1 MSNYF
6 LRFLSILLIGFT
18 LLAACSDGAN
28 NPIKTFPAQV
38 DADNTASKPI
48 LSPTP
53 QATAKGEQTAVFA
66 GGCFWGVE
74 AVFEYV
80 KGVRNV
86 TSGFSYGKAV
96 TADQETDS
104 AIKNRHAE
112 SVKVTYDPSKVT
124 YQQLLK
130 VFFLVAHDPTELN
143 RQGPD
148 VGTEYRSAIFYS
160 NEEQKRL
167 AESYIAELTD
177 AKTFAQPIVTQ
188 IAALD
193 MYNQVGDDHQ
203 DYMARHPDESY
214 IVINDKPKLENLRK
228 QFPDLYVSK

>member
-6 LRFLSILLIGFT
+6 LRFLSIFLIGFT
-18 LLAACSDGAN
+18 LLAACSDGVN
-28 NPIKTFPAQV
+28 KPIKTSSAQG
-38 DADNTASKPI
+38 DADNIASKPI

-74 AVFEYV
+74 AVFEHV
-80 KGVRNV
+80 KGISDV
-86 TSGFSYGKAV
+86 TSGFSYGRA
-96 TADQETDS
+96 TAADPETIRAD
-104 AIKNRHAE
+104 KTGHAE
-112 SVKVTYDPSKVT
+112 AVKVTYDPSKVT
-124 YQQLLK
+124 YEQLLK

-148 VGTEYRSAIFYS
+148 VGTQYRSAIFYVG
-160 NEEQKRL
+160 EEQKQL
-167 AESYIAELTD
+167 AESYIAELTR
-177 AKTFAQPIVTQ
+177 AKTFSRPIVTQ

-193 MYNQVGDDHQ
+193 KYNQAGDDHQ
-203 DYMARHPDESY
+203 DYMARHPDEPY
-214 IVINDKPKLENLRK
+214 IVINDKPKLENLRR

>member
-6 LRFLSILLIGFT
+6 LRFLSIFLIGFT

-28 NPIKTFPAQV
+28 NPIKTSSAQS
-38 DADNTASKPI
+38 DAGNAASKPI
-48 LSPTP
+48 LSSTP
-53 QATAKGEQTAVFA
+53 QVLSKGEQTAIFA

-74 AVFEYV
+74 AVFEHV
-80 KGVRNV
+80 KGVSDV
-86 TSGFSYGKAV
+86 TSGFSYGRATAADPETVRAGKNKYAEAV
-96 TADQETDS
+96 KITF
-104 AIKNRHAE
+104 
-112 SVKVTYDPSKVT
+112 DPSKVT

-130 VFFLVAHDPTELN
+130 VFFLVSHDPTELN

-148 VGTEYRSAIFYS
+148 IGTEYRSAIFYS

-193 MYNQVGDDHQ
+193 MYNQAGDDHQ
-203 DYMARHPDESY
+203 DYMVKHPYEPY
-214 IVINDKPKLENLRK
+214 IVINDKPKLENLRR